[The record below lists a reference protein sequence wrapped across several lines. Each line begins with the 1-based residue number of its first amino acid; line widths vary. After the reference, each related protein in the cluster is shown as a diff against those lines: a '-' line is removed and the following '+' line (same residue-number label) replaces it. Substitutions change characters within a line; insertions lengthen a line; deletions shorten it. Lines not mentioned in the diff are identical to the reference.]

1 MIDIHVPTG
10 LIDVVL
16 DTDTYNEVDDQF
28 ALAYMFCSQDRC
40 NIKAVYAAPFV
51 NYRADTAKKG
61 MEASYAEILKL
72 LSLMGNESF
81 AKNVF
86 KGSESLL
93 KTAQEPVISDAA
105 NDLATR
111 AMAYTSEKPLYVVA
125 IAALTN
131 IASALL
137 INPEIANRIVLIWL
151 GGNMPTMDEP
161 KEFNLSVDKLAA
173 KVVFDKMQNRLVQV
187 PCLGCVSAFTTTEY
201 ELKAW
206 LSGKNELCDYL
217 VDSVMKYHDWAKGKV
232 WSKPIWDVTAVA
244 WLLNDGQR
252 FMRDRYE
259 RVPSITADGYYA
271 NDAKRGYM
279 KFVYYIERDALYA
292 DLFEKLSNADN
303 FAYRARD

>member
-1 MIDIHVPTG
+1 
-10 LIDVVL
+10 
-16 DTDTYNEVDDQF
+16 
-28 ALAYMFCSQDRC
+28 
-40 NIKAVYAAPFV
+40 
-51 NYRADTAKKG
+51 
-61 MEASYAEILKL
+61 
-72 LSLMGNESF
+72 MGNESF

-303 FAYRARD
+303 FTYQPRD